1 MFEAFFKLG
10 MRHITDF
17 NGFDHMLFLAA
28 LCATYTLARWRE
40 VVILVTAFTVGHSI
54 TLALATFD
62 VFRLPAAWVEFLIPL
77 TIVLTCLLNL
87 WTLPQLPQKRGA
99 ATLRY
104 AGALCFGLI
113 HGMGFSNY
121 LRSLLLQSQSIFQ
134 PLLAFNLGLEAG
146 QLLIVLCILII
157 GSIFVYWRSPRD
169 WAALL
174 TGSALAP
181 ALWMLIER
189 IPS

>member
-1 MFEAFFKLG
+1 MFESFFKLG
-10 MRHITDF
+10 LRHITDF

-40 VVILVTAFTVGHSI
+40 VLILVTAFTIGHSV
-54 TLALATFD
+54 TLALATFN
-62 VFRLPAAWVEFLIPL
+62 VFSLPGAWVEFLIPL
-77 TIVLTCLLNL
+77 TIALTCMLNL
-87 WTLPQLPQKRGA
+87 WALPRLSQRNSAPA
-99 ATLRY
+99 MRY
-104 AGALCFGLI
+104 AGALFFGFI

-157 GSIFVYWRSPRD
+157 GSIFVCWRSPRD

-174 TGSALAP
+174 TGSALVP
-181 ALWMLIER
+181 ALWMLIQR
-189 IPS
+189 IPV

>member
-10 MRHITDF
+10 VRHITDF

-87 WTLPQLPQKRGA
+87 WTLPQLPQKRGTA
-99 ATLRY
+99 ALRY